1 MKFNSVIIE
10 NLFSYKGQIKFDF
23 NDSDKPISLIIG
35 ENGFGKTSF
44 INSIKIALHGITKD
58 LLSIGELVLT
68 KQDYI
73 LGNKDKNFSGILNR
87 IAKQNNEN
95 KAAIIIEVNDGDTFY
110 VQREYTL
117 KNTTYSES
125 LNILDNEKNVLY
137 TDIEAQDFINYKVSP
152 TLAKF
157 FFFDGEKVQTIADF
171 SKDEFR
177 QMLEDVLELD
187 IYDQLIYD
195 SRNVIKKIN
204 KNELDSEL
212 QKLVTK
218 KEAELVEVQND
229 LLSANLKLEAKSL
242 DLKELL
248 HDQSE
253 LDKKLSKL
261 RSKYK
266 KPLEEEK
273 SKLAQYIEQKSLSL
287 SRFRELSYI
296 QLPLLLNKKLTDS
309 IDNDIEK
316 NYKGNIT
323 ISQDIVA
330 IKKKEFLKQIDTEQ
344 RTNIEKIFD
353 KVFNSDENSQS
364 VPFADSIKLES
375 QFNSLKEK
383 ELDFKELLNDLILLK
398 EQIKYSEDEI
408 YSLELKIQED
418 KVEYEKDFKQ
428 VKVIAENIGIKKSE
442 VENLENQIN
451 SLLSMENEINKEIS
465 RTSVKEHKNSLSK
478 LKIQSLESAIKVAS
492 QMKIKIKEDK
502 KEILETSINIKF
514 NLLKKQ
520 GYEADCIKLDSDFNI
535 NIFDKD
541 MNPMDILSSS
551 SGQKQIIATALIWGI
566 SEYISE
572 EIPMIIDTPL
582 GRLDE
587 KNQSLILNQF
597 YPNASS
603 QVLILPTPSELKNE
617 GFKGLR
623 DNVSQVFTLSN
634 KGSATTI
641 QEQNKS
647 DFFDNR
653 YN

>member
-1 MKFNSVIIE
+1 MRFNSVTIK
-10 NLFSYKGQIKFDF
+10 NLFSYKGEIKFNF
-23 NDSDKPISLIIG
+23 NDSNKPISLIIG

-44 INSIKIALHGITKD
+44 INSIKIALHGVTKD

-73 LGNKDKNFSGILNR
+73 LGSRDKNFSGILNR
-87 IAKQNNEN
+87 IAKQNHEN
-95 KAAIIIEVNDGDTFY
+95 KASVIIEINDGDTFY
-110 VQREYTL
+110 IHREFSL
-117 KNTTYSES
+117 SNTSYNES
-125 LNILDNEKNVLY
+125 LNIFDNENNLIY
-137 TDIEAQDFINYKVSP
+137 SDIEAQDFINYKISP

-195 SRNVIKKIN
+195 SKNVIKKIN
-204 KNELDSEL
+204 KNELDHEL
-212 QKLVTK
+212 QNIVTK
-218 KEAELVEVQND
+218 KETELLEVQDN
-229 LLSANLKLEAKSL
+229 LLSLNLRLEEKSL
-242 DLKELL
+242 KLKELRN
-248 HDQSE
+248 DQSE
-253 LDKKLSKL
+253 LDKKLAKL
-261 RSKYK
+261 KSKYK

-273 SKLAQYIEQKSLSL
+273 SKLHEYLERRNYNLTK
-287 SRFRELSYI
+287 FKELSYI
-296 QLPLLLNKKLTDS
+296 ELPLLLNKKLKES
-309 IDNDIEK
+309 MNADINK

-323 ISQDIVA
+323 ISKDIIA
-330 IKKKEFLKQIDTEQ
+330 IKKQEFLRQIDSNEQ
-344 RTNIEKIFD
+344 SNIEKIFD

-364 VPFADSIKLES
+364 VPFADSIKIES
-375 QFNSLKEK
+375 QFNSLH
-383 ELDFKELLNDLILLK
+383 ELDIKQLLDNLITLK
-398 EQIKYSEDEI
+398 EQIKYSENEI

-418 KVEYEKDFKQ
+418 KIEYENDFKQ
-428 VKVIAENIGIKKSE
+428 VKIIAENIGIKKSE
-442 VENLENQIN
+442 IENVQAKINDLEITQ
-451 SLLSMENEINKEIS
+451 SEINREIS
-465 RTSVKEHKNSLSK
+465 RTSIKEHKNSLSK
-478 LKIQSLESAIKVAS
+478 LKIESLESVIQVAS

-502 KEILETSINIKF
+502 KELLEKSINIKF
-514 NLLKKQ
+514 NLLKKDD
-520 GYEADCIKLDSDFNI
+520 YEADCIKLDSDFNI
-535 NIFDKD
+535 NIFDINL
-541 MNPMDILSSS
+541 NPMDILSSS

-597 YPNASS
+597 YPNASN
-603 QVLILPTPSELKNE
+603 QVLILPTPSELRNE
-617 GFKGLR
+617 GFKNLE

-634 KGSATTI
+634 RGSATTI

-647 DFFDNR
+647 EFFHSR

>member
-1 MKFNSVIIE
+1 MKFNSVTIE

-73 LGNKDKNFSGILNR
+73 LGSKDKNFSGILNR
-87 IAKQNNEN
+87 IAKQDGKN
-95 KAAIIIEVNDGDTFY
+95 KASIIIEINDGESFY
-110 VQREYTL
+110 IHREYSL
-117 KNTTYSES
+117 KANGYNES
-125 LNILDNEKNVLY
+125 LTIYDKENNLLY
-137 TDIEAQDFINYKVSP
+137 SDIEAQDFINYKISP

-157 FFFDGEKVQTIADF
+157 FFFDGEKIQTIADF

-195 SRNVIKKIN
+195 SKNVIKKIN
-204 KNELDSEL
+204 KNELDFEL
-212 QKLVTK
+212 QKIVTQ
-218 KEAELVEVQND
+218 KENELVEIQND
-229 LLSANLKLEAKSL
+229 LLSANLKHEEKSL
-242 DLKELL
+242 KLKELQ
-248 HDQSE
+248 HDLNE
-253 LDKKLSKL
+253 LERKLSRLK
-261 RSKYK
+261 SKYK
-266 KPLEEEK
+266 KPLEEERE
-273 SKLAQYIEQKSLSL
+273 KLQTYVEERDFNLTK
-287 SRFRELSYI
+287 FTELSYI
-296 QLPLLLNKKLTDS
+296 QLPLLLNKKLNQRLKD
-309 IDNDIEK
+309 DIEY

-323 ISQDIVA
+323 ISKDIIA
-330 IKKKEFLKQIDTEQ
+330 IKKEEFLKQIKTSEKE
-344 RTNIEKIFD
+344 NIEKVFD
-353 KVFNSDENSQS
+353 KVFSSDNNSQS
-364 VPFADSIKLES
+364 VLFADSIKIES
-375 QFNSLKEK
+375 QFNSLNQDINLK
-383 ELDFKELLNDLILLK
+383 DLLK
-398 EQIKYSEDEI
+398 KLTTLKKQIKDSEDEI

-418 KVEYEKDFKQ
+418 KIEYEKDFHQ

-442 VENLENQIN
+442 IENIELHISNLKNTHRDIE
-451 SLLSMENEINKEIS
+451 KEIS
-465 RTSVKEHKNSLSK
+465 RTSIKEHKNSLAK
-478 LKIQSLESAIKVAS
+478 LKIKSLKSVIEVAT
-492 QMKIKIKEDK
+492 QMKTKIKEDK

-514 NLLKKQ
+514 NLLKKE

-535 NIFDKD
+535 NVFDKD

-603 QVLILPTPSELKNE
+603 QVLILPTPSELRNE
-617 GFKGLR
+617 GFKNLK

-647 DFFDNR
+647 EFFDSR

>member
-1 MKFNSVIIE
+1 MKFNSVTIE

-73 LGNKDKNFSGILNR
+73 LGSKNKNFSGILNR
-87 IAKQNNEN
+87 IAKQDGEN
-95 KAAIIIEVNDGDTFY
+95 KASVIIEINDGESFY
-110 VQREYTL
+110 IHREYSL
-117 KNTTYSES
+117 KSNGYNES
-125 LNILDNEKNVLY
+125 LIIYDKENNLLY
-137 TDIEAQDFINYKVSP
+137 SDIEAQDFINYKISP

-157 FFFDGEKVQTIADF
+157 FFFDGEKIQTIADF

-187 IYDQLIYD
+187 IYDQLIHD
-195 SRNVIKKIN
+195 SKNVIKKIN
-204 KNELDSEL
+204 KNELDFEL
-212 QKLVTK
+212 QKIVTQ
-218 KEAELVEVQND
+218 KENELLEIQNN
-229 LLSANLKLEAKSL
+229 LLSANLKHEEKSL
-242 DLKELL
+242 KLKELS
-248 HDQSE
+248 HDLNE
-253 LDKKLSKL
+253 LERKLSRLK
-261 RSKYK
+261 SKYK

-273 SKLAQYIEQKSLSL
+273 KNLQKYTEERDANLNK
-287 SRFRELSYI
+287 FKELSYI
-296 QLPLLLNKKLTDS
+296 QLPLLLNKKLNQKLKD
-309 IDNDIEK
+309 DINN

-323 ISQDIVA
+323 ISKDIIA
-330 IKKKEFLKQIDTEQ
+330 IKKEEFLKQIKTAEQ
-344 RTNIEKIFD
+344 ENIEKIFD
-353 KVFNSDENSQS
+353 QVFGSDDNSQS
-364 VPFADSIKLES
+364 VVFADSIKIES
-375 QFNSLKEK
+375 QFNSLKDTNLK
-383 ELDFKELLNDLILLK
+383 DLLDKLITLK
-398 EQIKYSEDEI
+398 EQIKYSKDEI
-408 YSLELKIQED
+408 YTLELKIQED
-418 KVEYEKDFKQ
+418 KIEYEKDFNQ

-442 VENLENQIN
+442 IENIELQINNLETTHRDI
-451 SLLSMENEINKEIS
+451 EKEIS
-465 RTSVKEHKNSLSK
+465 RISIKEHKNSLAK
-478 LKIQSLESAIKVAS
+478 LKIKSLKSVIEVAS
-492 QMKIKIKEDK
+492 QMKTKIKEDK

-514 NLLKKQ
+514 NLLKKE

-535 NIFDKD
+535 NVFDKN

-603 QVLILPTPSELKNE
+603 QVLILPTPSELRNE
-617 GFKGLR
+617 GFKNLE
-623 DNVSQVFTLSN
+623 DNISQVFTLSN

-647 DFFDNR
+647 EFFDSR

>member
-35 ENGFGKTSF
+35 ENGFGKTSL

-73 LGNKDKNFSGILNR
+73 LGNKEKNFSGILNR

-95 KAAIIIEVNDGDTFY
+95 KASIVIEINDGDTFY
-110 VQREYTL
+110 VQREYSL
-117 KNTTYSES
+117 GNTSYNES
-125 LNILDNEKNVLY
+125 LTILDNEKNVLY

-177 QMLEDVLELD
+177 QMLEDVLELN
-187 IYDQLIYD
+187 IYDQLIHD
-195 SRNVIKKIN
+195 SKNVIKKIN

-212 QKLVTK
+212 QKIVTE

-229 LLSANLKLEAKSL
+229 LTIVNLKLEEKSL
-242 DLKELL
+242 KLKELL
-248 HDQSE
+248 QYQSE

-273 SKLAQYIEQKSLSL
+273 SKLTAYIEKKSICLAK
-287 SRFRELSYI
+287 FKELSYI
-296 QLPLLLNKKLTDS
+296 QLPLLLNKKLAKS
-309 IDNDIEK
+309 ISNDIEK
-316 NYKGNIT
+316 DYKGNIT
-323 ISQDIVA
+323 ISKDIIA
-330 IKKKEFLKQIDTEQ
+330 IKKKEFLEQIDTIQ
-344 RTNIEKIFD
+344 HTNIEKIFD
-353 KVFNSDENSQS
+353 KVFSSDENSQS

-375 QFNSLKEK
+375 QFNSLQEK
-383 ELDFKELLNDLILLK
+383 ELDFKELLDELVSLK

-428 VKVIAENIGIKKSE
+428 IKVIAENVGIKKSE
-442 VENLENQIN
+442 LESLEAQRD

-465 RTSVKEHKNSLSK
+465 KTSVKEHKNSLSK

-492 QMKIKIKEDK
+492 EMKVKIKEDK

-514 NLLKKQ
+514 NLLKKE
-520 GYEADCIKLDSDFNI
+520 GYTADCIKLDSDFNI

-647 DFFDNR
+647 DFFDSR